1 MDTGL
6 CGGATMATMKIVTH
20 NEGAT
25 DAVIAELGGT
35 VDGEGNFVLSVDQ
48 AGAGGA
54 LTLSVLG
61 SILSELKITNKHLAA
76 MSDEVLLCEEDGD
89 LL

>member
-1 MDTGL
+1 
-6 CGGATMATMKIVTH
+6 MATMKIVTH

-25 DAVIAELGGT
+25 DAVIAELGGKI
-35 VDGEGNFVLSVDQ
+35 DAEGNFVLSVEQ
-48 AGAGGA
+48 GGPGGA

-61 SILSELKITNKHLAA
+61 SILNELKITNKHLAVL
-76 MSDEVLLCEEDGD
+76 SDEVYLSEEDGD